1 MTGAKFDG
9 AGFVLINPSSSLL
22 LALINNNGLYDFP
35 KGARDKKETPLE
47 TAKRE
52 CFEEC
57 SILIEEDEMME
68 CGPFFDG
75 QLFLFCAETA
85 KYPVILRNEKSGI
98 IEHSGFDWVKP
109 DKFLTNCVPHLR
121 PIAKKIF
128 LELSKRAH
136 PLTVDYI

>member
-1 MTGAKFDG
+1 MTETKFDG
-9 AGFVLINPSSSLL
+9 AGFFLINPSSSLL
-22 LALINNNGLYDFP
+22 LALVNNSGLYDFP
-35 KGARDKKETPLE
+35 KGARDKEEMPLE

-57 SILIEEDEMME
+57 CILIEEDEMMK

-75 QLFLFCAETA
+75 QLFLFCAETT
-85 KYPVILRNEKSGI
+85 KCPVILRNEKSGI
-98 IEHSGFDWVKP
+98 IEHSGFEWVKP
-109 DKFLTNCVPHLR
+109 DIFLANCVPHLR

-136 PLTVDYI
+136 PLMSDYI